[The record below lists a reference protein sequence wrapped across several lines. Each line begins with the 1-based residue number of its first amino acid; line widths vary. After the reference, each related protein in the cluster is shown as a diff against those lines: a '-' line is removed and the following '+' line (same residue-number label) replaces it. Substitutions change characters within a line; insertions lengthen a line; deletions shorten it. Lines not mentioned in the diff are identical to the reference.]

1 MRKLILSLLTMWL
14 AFSVQA
20 EVADSV
26 RRYEAAKVRAD
37 RFFKYQEWQSALAMY
52 EVMLELR
59 PGDVA
64 SYYHAIFTSGML
76 RNQDEQMSFFER
88 TQKQGIALDSI
99 FSGVKGISF
108 AMGEGDE
115 YEKLLLLVRDRQPW
129 LARGINVYLLDYYDF
144 RNNAEG
150 VIGIAE
156 TMLDETP
163 ESLQLA
169 RILANA
175 YMKASRPDDAMR
187 CYRHIVSHEPADYDA
202 LLNMG
207 VYYYTALRQT
217 TDEAARADY
226 AALAQAYLTDAWR
239 VSPTPH
245 VEKILRELS
254 GL

>member
-1 MRKLILSLLTMWL
+1 M
-14 AFSVQA
+14 
-20 EVADSV
+20 
-26 RRYEAAKVRAD
+26 
-37 RFFKYQEWQSALAMY
+37 
-52 EVMLELR
+52 
-59 PGDVA
+59 
-64 SYYHAIFTSGML
+64 
-76 RNQDEQMSFFER
+76 
-88 TQKQGIALDSI
+88 
-99 FSGVKGISF
+99 
-108 AMGEGDE
+108 
-115 YEKLLLLVRDRQPW
+115 
-129 LARGINVYLLDYYDF
+129 
-144 RNNAEG
+144 
-150 VIGIAE
+150 IGIAE

>member
-1 MRKLILSLLTMWL
+1 
-14 AFSVQA
+14 
-20 EVADSV
+20 
-26 RRYEAAKVRAD
+26 
-37 RFFKYQEWQSALAMY
+37 
-52 EVMLELR
+52 
-59 PGDVA
+59 
-64 SYYHAIFTSGML
+64 
-76 RNQDEQMSFFER
+76 
-88 TQKQGIALDSI
+88 
-99 FSGVKGISF
+99 
-108 AMGEGDE
+108 MGEGDE

-129 LARGINVYLLDYYDF
+129 LARGINVYLLDYYNF

>member
-1 MRKLILSLLTMWL
+1 MRKIILALLTMWL

-76 RNQDEQMSFFER
+76 RNQDEQMRFFER

-108 AMGEGDE
+108 AMG
-115 YEKLLLLVRDRQPW
+115 
-129 LARGINVYLLDYYDF
+129 
-144 RNNAEG
+144 
-150 VIGIAE
+150 
-156 TMLDETP
+156 
-163 ESLQLA
+163 
-169 RILANA
+169 
-175 YMKASRPDDAMR
+175 
-187 CYRHIVSHEPADYDA
+187 
-202 LLNMG
+202 
-207 VYYYTALRQT
+207 
-217 TDEAARADY
+217 
-226 AALAQAYLTDAWR
+226 
-239 VSPTPH
+239 
-245 VEKILRELS
+245 
-254 GL
+254 

>member
-1 MRKLILSLLTMWL
+1 MWL

-76 RNQDEQMSFFER
+76 RNQDEQMRFFER

-129 LARGINVYLLDYYDF
+129 
-144 RNNAEG
+144 
-150 VIGIAE
+150 